1 MEKNNV
7 YKDDIPGERKFHSP
21 QATQGSKRYFDVK
34 GFAWF
39 TCPKDGRRW
48 ASAHSWG
55 IIDLKKQNICH
66 DFPQYCKKCNSEAD
80 PEFTE
85 ESIERMADYA
95 VRQYLIR
102 TGQITGFKARLDD
115 DDDGH
120 ESKGPHDEQRCG
132 KCLAQGHN
140 CMGK

>member
-1 MEKNNV
+1 M

-66 DFPQYCKKCNSEAD
+66 DYSQDCNKCENEAS

-85 ESIERMADYA
+85 ESIERM
-95 VRQYLIR
+95 VRYDVRKHLIK
-102 TGQITGFKARLDD
+102 TGEILVLVMIDMLAKAHMTKR
-115 DDDGH
+115 GVA
-120 ESKGPHDEQRCG
+120 SVG
-132 KCLAQGHN
+132 N
-140 CMGK
+140 